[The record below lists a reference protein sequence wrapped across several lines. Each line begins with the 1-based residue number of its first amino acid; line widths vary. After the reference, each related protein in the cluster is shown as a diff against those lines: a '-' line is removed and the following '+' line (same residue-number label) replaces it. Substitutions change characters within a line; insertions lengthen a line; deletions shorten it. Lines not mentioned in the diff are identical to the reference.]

1 MATSITNIGI
11 SRYSDLDLNFAIH
24 PVKKDIN
31 TLYDER
37 AVITSLK
44 NLLLM
49 NHYEKPF
56 HPEIG
61 SNVRRLLFDNMDSI
75 SANILEK
82 EIQQTIINFE
92 PRVTL
97 NQLKVSPDYDNNRF
111 SVTMN
116 FIIGNKTNPINIEF
130 FLARER

>member
-1 MATSITNIGI
+1 MATAITNLGI
-11 SRYSDLDLNFAIH
+11 SRYSDLDLNFTIH

-44 NLLLM
+44 NLLLL

-56 HPEIG
+56 HPEVG
-61 SNVRRLLFDNMDSI
+61 SNVRKLLFDNMDSI
-75 SANILEK
+75 SASVLEK
-82 EIQQTIINFE
+82 EIRQTIINFE
-92 PRVTL
+92 PRVTI
-97 NQLKVSPDYDNNRF
+97 NQLTVSPDYDNNRF

-116 FIIGNKTNPINIEF
+116 FIVGNKTNPINIEF